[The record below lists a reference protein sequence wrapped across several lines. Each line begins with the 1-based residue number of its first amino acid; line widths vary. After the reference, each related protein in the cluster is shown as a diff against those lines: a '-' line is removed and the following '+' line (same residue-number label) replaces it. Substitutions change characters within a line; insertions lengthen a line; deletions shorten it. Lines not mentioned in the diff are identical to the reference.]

1 MKKTMES
8 NNTCIIEFQSKY
20 CKQKEHNN
28 CSNKWKGL
36 GFEICCNCE
45 CHRKMML
52 GRDESLPNT
61 INSPLNR
68 NGEYIYHEKDSK
80 R

>member
-8 NNTCIIEFQSKY
+8 SNRYIIEFQSKY

-36 GFEICCNCE
+36 GFTVICTCNCHKE
-45 CHRKMML
+45 VYEKNIVL
-52 GRDESLPNT
+52 DGPGKSSNT
-61 INSPLNR
+61 HCSNQILNLA
-68 NGEYIYHEKDSK
+68 KDAD
-80 R
+80 